1 MKVCQKLYFF
11 GLFRFKFSD
20 FGVKIL
26 TLKLQDN
33 NFVLEN
39 NFTNSKTN
47 QNFCMSFISFLCL
60 SCLAAFNLLL
70 AQKINLFWNFWF
82 IKIFLQ
88 LLGLINFADEV
99 FFKSFYLKNR
109 RKAVLEDIHNHSHK
123 NFPSVNIRVNI
134 RVSLSLVWIRNL
146 ENNFYSSVNVIWE
159 TNRMVQKYK
168 FSNQQGKLWWL
179 FFVFCFKF
187 YFLFEIYY
195 FIGYALENWYYRI
208 LWYFKK
214 YVLVPQNGKQ
224 QFFGVWKDV

>member
-1 MKVCQKLYFF
+1 MKFF
-11 GLFRFKFSD
+11 LKAFTS
-20 FGVKIL
+20 KIVE
-26 TLKLQDN
+26 K
-33 NFVLEN
+33 
-39 NFTNSKTN
+39 
-47 QNFCMSFISFLCL
+47 
-60 SCLAAFNLLL
+60 
-70 AQKINLFWNFWF
+70 LFW
-82 IKIFLQ
+82 KIF
-88 LLGLINFADEV
+88 ITIV
-99 FFKSFYLKNR
+99 TK
-109 RKAVLEDIHNHSHK
+109 I
-123 NFPSVNIRVNI
+123 FPSVNIRVNI

-146 ENNFYSSVNVIWE
+146 ENNFYSFNVIWE

-224 QFFGVWKDV
+224 QFFGVLKDV